1 MSVAATPHEPEGIV
15 PDALLALERDWLP
28 EAQGAAANGRA
39 LWIAPRGTA
48 RPLATANVLESGAS
62 ELGGCVRCLP
72 AALPFGDD
80 SLPRIVLQHA
90 LDEQVELLPLLG
102 ECARVL
108 RPGGELV
115 VFGIEPISAWHPWL
129 RARARRAGRRLRP
142 RLAARLGALL
152 GRLGLD
158 AVACQRLGTRWP
170 ALRPEAAPAA
180 GGGPLRAVYALSA
193 RKSSAIVIPL
203 RQRPLALRAA
213 AQEGLVPAR
222 RELAGAA

>member
-1 MSVAATPHEPEGIV
+1 MTVAAPHHDTGCILPAE
-15 PDALLALERDWLP
+15 LLALERDWLP
-28 EAQGAAANGRA
+28 QAQGAAANGRT
-39 LWIAPRGTA
+39 LWIAPRGGA
-48 RPLATANVLESGAS
+48 GQMGAATVLESGGG
-62 ELGGCVRCLP
+62 ELGGCLRCLP

-80 SLPRIVLQHA
+80 CVPRIVLQHA

-129 RARARRAGRRLRP
+129 RARARRAGLRLRP

-158 AVACQRLGTRWP
+158 AVGCQRLGTRWP
-170 ALRPEAAPAA
+170 VARADLVSP
-180 GGGPLRAVYALSA
+180 GVGGPLRAVYALSA

-203 RQRPLALRAA
+203 RQSLGAPRAVR
-213 AQEGLVPAR
+213 EGLVPAR
-222 RELAGAA
+222 RNMAGAA